1 MPRKAGRPD
10 QPIPGSG
17 RADSDPPTF
26 AAIGRGAGSP
36 PSLRV
41 LLGGLWLLVLA
52 GLVLKVWNQGS
63 IVGTYDP
70 ALDQLLYAGQRRL
83 VGALT
88 YRDFVNGTPVVA
100 QYLYAPSA
108 WLGSLR
114 GHRLLLLALSFV
126 GSGLLW
132 SCLQQLGALG
142 LLALRRDSLVPPF
155 AALLYVLFQQLF
167 PSGSSGLLPPIVDTM
182 LVLALF
188 LLLRGLGGR
197 EPWPPLLS
205 GAAGAPPPANRAPLA
220 SSAGDPDGGVSSGPA
235 LAANVSLALAGALL
249 LLIVNALP
257 PLLSPLLLLA
267 VLLGLLLKPRH
278 PGRLVLPIVGGGI
291 GALLLLLLPYG
302 VRPDGLAQVWA
313 GAVQLPIELASRGS
327 PPGDPLLNRLLQ
339 QLTLNLAG
347 LPIWLLALVPSLEL
361 VRRWRMGS
369 RKLLLLPGLAFTFNI
384 DVLLALQRG
393 ESSRSEL
400 ALLVLP
406 LVLVISAGLASLESS
421 PRVALRRTALAT
433 ILLISLIYCNNVFLV
448 TALHPPRGPGQSV
461 RELEQDRAAVRAY
474 ITGLR
479 PAPDSLQSP
488 QDTALLRE
496 LVLASGG
503 VGVGPDWSLDQQDL
517 RPSWATRILRL
528 PIGTAEVCRQLT
540 AAPHS
545 LVVWMQTDSRAA
557 NSGASLRA
565 CLARDGAGWQPIG
578 EQLAL
583 HSGQIE
589 VFRRAGTGTPSPGG
603 VQLP

>member
-1 MPRKAGRPD
+1 
-10 QPIPGSG
+10 
-17 RADSDPPTF
+17 
-26 AAIGRGAGSP
+26 
-36 PSLRV
+36 
-41 LLGGLWLLVLA
+41 VLA